1 LSAGDNGNTGKGNL
15 MMDIIETIA
24 VAFIFSGLIL
34 AMNENTSKMY
44 INLIGAGLA
53 VLGMLIL
60 RITGKDA

>member
-1 LSAGDNGNTGKGNL
+1 